1 MPHNKVFIGQDSY
14 IASNIPKKLMNL
26 GSSKI
31 SCLFKYQNTTPL
43 KTIPF
48 ILESL
53 IFTKLLNTNFLRC
66 TIPIRL
72 DTILYLFRIFIC
84 IA

>member
-1 MPHNKVFIGQDSY
+1 MPHNKLLIGQDYY
-14 IASNIPKKLMNL
+14 IASNIAKKLMNL

-43 KTIPF
+43 KTILF
-48 ILESL
+48 TIESL